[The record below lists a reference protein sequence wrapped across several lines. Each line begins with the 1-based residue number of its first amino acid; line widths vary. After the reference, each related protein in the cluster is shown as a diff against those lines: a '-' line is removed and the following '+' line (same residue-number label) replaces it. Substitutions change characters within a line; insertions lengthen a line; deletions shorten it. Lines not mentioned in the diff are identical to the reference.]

1 MGAAKRSSELPASP
15 SQRVNIV
22 QQICLLHR
30 LCISGYMLHSH
41 MCAAVLGQCGP
52 RVPRFK
58 SLFHSQRYSEEVSFL
73 KGDRQAELQ
82 SIWQDVGED
91 KTVKLE
97 EVRQMIAAAV
107 DQIYERALEEGLRRK
122 MALQDMMIKSENRLK
137 EYLGPT
143 ALQVIAPKDMPLQAR
158 LNLNMSRLQDLDNAR
173 LGGYGWVGGLVVL
186 VELRHRVAVLRE
198 MLKLPPC
205 DTFADLDE
213 VLASTTEALHNLC
226 PEKISSVPFHPLKPE
241 PKPIFQRLQ
250 KFYQT
255 LCAIENFCQDSFPS
269 KDTGKGF
276 KDLLC
281 SETSAQMR
289 LQELEF
295 KAAKEGL
302 MDFDKFTDDNIGVQL
317 ANPITSFGFTKKRS
331 SSRFGNKAKDTN
343 KQSKQYSEDASRLE
357 QLSQKILKKL
367 EDINRHVIC
376 VTKSVDTTFSPLSSY
391 CQISDIEDS
400 PSSAITSNSL
410 ISKTL
415 SRSMQSAS
423 MSPSSDGGDTPTS
436 VLPETVVKAPA
447 PSYHVNVGVSPVN
460 WPDATGSFDKKK
472 SSALLLSCH
481 DNQAESL
488 DACWAELY
496 ERDLQQSRK
505 PGTANM
511 VRQANG
517 GGVTKVLESI
527 CRAAKKSEAARE
539 ESEVK
544 ACLTNKK
551 EPVDAVVL
559 CNQRDTSLP
568 AKICTLLSPAA
579 PSLQALFPISVPA
592 VTPAPASAQCAAAT
606 PAPAPAHGHG
616 HAPAAAPAPAPP
628 SGSAPP
634 APTPTPPIP
643 ALAPPPPPPPPPS
656 HGARKLQS
664 CKTAKLKK
672 SNTISRLYMGM
683 KRKVDGAEY
692 SQSPLADGAIQR
704 RSVAATGTRDGMAE
718 ALAEI
723 TRRSSY
729 FRKIEDD
736 VQKHAAS
743 ILEIKAGLE
752 SFETRDMQKLLRF
765 QESIEVRL
773 EQLTDESQV
782 LARFEGFPIK
792 KLETVRAASSLF
804 LRMSSLAHQIENWR
818 VEPPMSENLD
828 KITNFFEKVKTDV
841 EMIERTKDED
851 ITRFHN
857 QKIMFSFD
865 IMIRVKE
872 AVVGL
877 STKSLALAMKESQR
891 TKGSITIGDEYLS
904 SKDMNKLRGSFQ
916 MLWRVFQLAF
926 RVHNFAGGHD
936 EKAEQLCCNLA
947 KEMETYPSSF
957 WLELVNK

>member
-1 MGAAKRSSELPASP
+1 MEF
-15 SQRVNIV
+15 
-22 QQICLLHR
+22 LLHKNVKEMRRRMACGR
-30 LCISGYMLHSH
+30 LKLRLTQPIQISRFKECNKQQKL

-82 SIWQDVGED
+82 SIWQDIGED
-91 KTVKLE
+91 KCVKLE

-107 DQIYERALEEGLRRK
+107 DKIYERALEECLRRK
-122 MALQDMMIKSENRLK
+122 MALQDMVTKSENRLK

-143 ALQVIAPKDMPLQAR
+143 ALQVIAPKDMPLQTR

-213 VLASTTEALHNLC
+213 VLASTTEALHSLC
-226 PEKISSVPFHPLKPE
+226 PEKISSVPIHPLKTE

-255 LCAIENFCQDSFPS
+255 LCAIENFCLDSFSS
-269 KDTGKGF
+269 KPETGKGF
-276 KDLLC
+276 KDLHC

-295 KAAKEGL
+295 KAAKDAN
-302 MDFDKFTDDNIGVQL
+302 MDFDKFTDDNSGVQL
-317 ANPITSFGFTKKRS
+317 ANPISSFGFTKKRS

-376 VTKSVDTTFSPLSSY
+376 VAKSADTALSPLSSY

-400 PSSAITSNSL
+400 PSSGITSNSL

-415 SRSMQSAS
+415 AKSMQSAS
-423 MSPSSDGGDTPTS
+423 MSPTSDDNDGGTPTS
-436 VLPETVVKAPA
+436 VLPEMVVKACTPT
-447 PSYHVNVGVSPVN
+447 YHVNVSVSPIH
-460 WPDATGSFDKKK
+460 WPGATASFEKK
-472 SSALLLSCH
+472 APTAFLLNCH

-488 DACWAELY
+488 DACWEEQY
-496 ERDLQQSRK
+496 ERDLKQTRK
-505 PGTANM
+505 PRKADM
-511 VRQANG
+511 ARSING
-517 GGVTKVLESI
+517 NGVTKVLESI
-527 CRAAKKSEAARE
+527 CKVAKKIEGTDEEAKGR
-539 ESEVK
+539 
-544 ACLTNKK
+544 ACLANKK
-551 EPVDAVVL
+551 DSVDTVML
-559 CNQRDTSLP
+559 CNQQITSLP
-568 AKICTLLSPAA
+568 ASTSALLPLT
-579 PSLQALFPISVPA
+579 PFLRALPPTNVPA
-592 VTPAPASAQCAAAT
+592 DTPTPILAPV
-606 PAPAPAHGHG
+606 PAPAPSA
-616 HAPAAAPAPAPP
+616 ATAPVPSPTSASTPAAPIPTH
-628 SGSAPP
+628 S
-634 APTPTPPIP
+634 PTPSMP
-643 ALAPPPPPPPPPS
+643 ALPPPPPPPPPPS
-656 HGARKLQS
+656 IGTRKLQS
-664 CKTAKLKK
+664 CKSAKLKK
-672 SNTISRLYMGM
+672 SITLSRLYMGM

-704 RSVAATGTRDGMAE
+704 RSVGASGTRDGMAE

-736 VQKHAAS
+736 VQRHAAS

-752 SFETRDMQKLLRF
+752 SFETREMQKLLHF
-765 QESIEVRL
+765 HESIEERL

-792 KLETVRAASSLF
+792 KLETVRAAASLY
-804 LRMSSLAHQIENWR
+804 LRMSSLAHQVENWP
-818 VEPPMSENLD
+818 VEPPMSENLE
-828 KITNFFEKVKTDV
+828 KITNFFDKVKTDV

-851 ITRFHN
+851 ITKFN
-857 QKIMFSFD
+857 SQKITFSFD

-877 STKSLALAMKESQR
+877 SSKSLALALKESQR

-904 SKDMNKLRGSFQ
+904 NKDMNKLRGSFQ

-926 RVHNFAGGHD
+926 RAHNFAGGHD